1 MTPPTVAVQ
10 TRNKP
15 ENPPIQEPA
24 NSPLAEASVDTISV
38 ETRFGAMDFNR
49 DSMITMP
56 RGLLGYADYREFGL
70 AAMPDPK
77 LGQFM
82 VLQSL
87 TDADLSFVVA
97 PLNPDGETIETNDIN
112 DACEAL
118 SIDPLKSATLLV
130 VSTRRIGNVTQIS
143 VNLRA
148 PIIVDTQA
156 QQAWQQVLL
165 NSRYPVRQVIA
176 SANHDED

>member
-10 TRNKP
+10 TRNEP
-15 ENPPIQEPA
+15 SNPPIQDPA
-24 NSPLAEASVDTISV
+24 NMPTLESESDAVTV
-38 ETRFGAMDFNR
+38 ETRFGQMEFNQN
-49 DSMITMP
+49 SMVTMP
-56 RGLLGYADYREFGL
+56 RGLLGYANYREFGL

-87 TDADLSFVVA
+87 TDAELSFVVA
-97 PLNPDGETIETNDIN
+97 PLNPDGETIELSDIS
-112 DACEAL
+112 DACETL
-118 SIDPLKSATLLV
+118 SIDPIKSATLLV

-156 QQAWQQVLL
+156 QQAWQHVLP